1 MPRLALLALLVALLL
16 PACTSAS
23 DVCSAKKALART
35 AWGEVGVRYALELS
49 AAESAV
55 KEPTGRLAALLNR
68 PDAPEEGKAALSGEI
83 ARAQAAVDL
92 LQPKVNAAQ
101 TVSAAFTS
109 GKASVARALATATSS
124 SLEGEDVGAAVAR
137 ADAAAAACEGV
148 D

>member
-1 MPRLALLALLVALLL
+1 MTRLSLALVLALLTT
-16 PACTSAS
+16 ACTSAS
-23 DVCSAKKALART
+23 DVCSAKKATART

-49 AAESAV
+49 DAEAAV
-55 KEPTGRLAALLNR
+55 KEPTGRLAALSAR
-68 PDAPEEGKAALSGEI
+68 PDAPPEGKAALSAEI
-83 ARAQAAVDL
+83 AKHQAVVDT

-109 GKASVARALATATSS
+109 GKASVARALATATAS

-137 ADAAAAACEGV
+137 ADEAAAACEGV